1 MKIEITQ
8 ELLERYHQGQCTT
21 DEQFAIKQWLQNIAE
36 SDFTISP
43 PVDVQGIEDK
53 IWAELSSRIFPEDTP
68 RKINWNR
75 LISVAASVVLV
86 VGIAFYIYHSSGNHP
101 EKDINIISYHEIKVP
116 KGKKATCTL
125 PDGTIIQLNSDSKLR
140 YPEKFT
146 DTSRVVEFEGEAFFT
161 VAKDKKRPFSINSK
175 QVVVRVLGTHFNLRA
190 YPEENKTDVVV
201 EEGRVMFS
209 PKVKK
214 ASLILTANQQGI
226 YGADQS
232 LKQQNVYAAAYY
244 SWRTNQLQFKDQK
257 LSDIAS
263 TLERWYDVKVLINN
277 RLLRNERYTGRFN
290 NPDMKSVLNS
300 LEFAI
305 GLRYQITG
313 NIVTIY

>member
-8 ELLERYHQGQCTT
+8 ELLERYHQGKCST

-43 PVDVQGIEDK
+43 PVDIQGIEDK
-53 IWAELSSRIFPEDTP
+53 TWTELSSRIFIEDEP
-68 RKINWNR
+68 RKTNR
-75 LISVAASVVLV
+75 TWLLKVAASIVLIT
-86 VGIAFYIYHSSGNHP
+86 GFSFYIYHSAKKHQ
-101 EKDINIISYHEIKVP
+101 EKDNNLISYHEVNVP

-209 PKVKK
+209 PKTKK
-214 ASLILTANQQGI
+214 SFLILTANQQGV
-226 YGADQS
+226 YDTDQS
-232 LKQQNVYAAAYY
+232 LKQQSVYAAAYY
-244 SWRTNQLQFKDQK
+244 SWRNNQLQFKDLK

-263 TLERWYDVKVLINN
+263 TLERWYNVKVLINN
-277 RLLRNERYTGRFN
+277 SLLKNERYTGRFN
-290 NPDMKSVLNS
+290 NPDIKSVLNS

-305 GLRYQITG
+305 GFHYQITG
-313 NIVTIY
+313 NNVTIY

>member
-8 ELLERYHQGQCTT
+8 ELLERYHQGKCTT
-21 DEQFAIKQWLQNIAE
+21 DEQFAIKQWLQNITE

-43 PVDVQGIEDK
+43 PIDVQGIEDK
-53 IWAELSSRIFPEDTP
+53 TWIELSSRIFPEKKTH
-68 RKINWNR
+68 KTNWTW
-75 LISVAASVVLV
+75 LISAAASAILVL
-86 VGIAFYIYHSSGNHP
+86 GITFYIYHSSGSHQQ
-101 EKDINIISYHEIKVP
+101 KDSNLISYHEVKVP
-116 KGKKATCTL
+116 RGKKATCTL
-125 PDGTIIQLNSDSKLR
+125 PDGTVIQLNSDSKLR

-175 QVVVRVLGTHFNLRA
+175 QVLVRVLGTHFNLRA

-209 PKVKK
+209 PKTKK
-214 ASLILTANQQGI
+214 TSLILTANQQGV
-226 YGADQS
+226 YDNDQS

-244 SWRTNQLQFKDQK
+244 SWRTNQLQFRDQK

-263 TLERWYDVKVLINN
+263 TLERWYNVRVLINN

-290 NPDMKSVLNS
+290 NPDIKSVLNS
-300 LEFAI
+300 LEFAV
-305 GLRYQITG
+305 GLHYQVTG

>member
-8 ELLERYHQGQCTT
+8 ELLERYHQGKCTT
-21 DEQFAIKQWLQNIAE
+21 DEQLAIKQWLQNIAE

-43 PVDVQGIEDK
+43 PIDIQGIEDK
-53 IWAELSSRIFPEDTP
+53 TWAELSSRVFPENEP

-75 LISVAASVVLV
+75 LMSIAASVVLV
-86 VGIAFYIYHSSGNHP
+86 AGLGVYIYRSSGNHLA
-101 EKDINIISYHEIKVP
+101 KDNNIISYHEVKVP

-175 QVVVRVLGTHFNLRA
+175 QVVVRVLGTHFNLRT

-209 PKVKK
+209 PKTKK
-214 ASLILTANQQGI
+214 TALILTANQQGI
-226 YGADQS
+226 YDTDQS

-257 LSDIAS
+257 LIDIAS
-263 TLERWYDVKVLINN
+263 TLERWYNVKVLINN
-277 RLLRNERYTGRFN
+277 RLLKNERYTGRFN
-290 NPDMKSVLNS
+290 NPDIKSVLNS

-305 GLRYQITG
+305 GLHYRITE

>member
-21 DEQFAIKQWLQNIAE
+21 DEQIAIKQWLQNIAE

-43 PVDVQGIEDK
+43 PIDIQGIEDK
-53 IWAELSSRIFPEDTP
+53 TWAELSSRIFPESEP

-75 LISVAASVVLV
+75 LTGIAASVILV
-86 VGIAFYIYHSSGNHP
+86 VSFAFYIYHSSGSHR
-101 EKDINIISYHEIKVP
+101 EKDSNLMSYHEVKVP
-116 KGKKATCTL
+116 RGKKATCTL

-209 PKVKK
+209 PKAKK
-214 ASLILTANQQGI
+214 ASFILIANQQGV
-226 YGADQS
+226 YDVDQS
-232 LKQQNVYAAAYY
+232 LKKQTVYAAAYY

-263 TLERWYDVKVLINN
+263 TLERWYNVKVLINN

-290 NPDMKSVLNS
+290 NPDIKSVLNS
-300 LEFAI
+300 LEFAV
-305 GLRYQITG
+305 GLHYQITG

>member
-8 ELLERYHQGQCTT
+8 ELLERYHQGKCSTE
-21 DEQFAIKQWLQNIAE
+21 EQFAIKQWLQKIAE

-43 PVDVQGIEDK
+43 PVDIQGVEDK
-53 IWAELSSRIFPEDTP
+53 TWAELSNRIFIEDKPHKT
-68 RKINWNR
+68 NWAW
-75 LISVAASVVLV
+75 LVKVAASVVLIT
-86 VGIAFYIYHSSGNHP
+86 GLAFYIYHASGNHQ
-101 EKDINIISYHEIKVP
+101 EKEGATISYHEVKVP
-116 KGKKATCTL
+116 KGRKATCTL

-209 PKVKK
+209 PKIKK
-214 ASLILTANQQGI
+214 ASLILTANQQGV

-232 LKQQNVYAAAYY
+232 LKQQTVYAAAYY
-244 SWRTNQLQFKDQK
+244 SWRNNQLQFKDQK

-263 TLERWYDVKVLINN
+263 TLERWYDIKILIDN

-290 NPDMKSVLNS
+290 NPDIKSVLNS

-305 GLRYQITG
+305 GLHYKIAG

>member
-21 DEQFAIKQWLQNIAE
+21 DEQIAIKQWLQNIAE

-43 PVDVQGIEDK
+43 PIDIQGIEDK
-53 IWAELSSRIFPEDTP
+53 TWAELSSRIFPESEP

-75 LISVAASVVLV
+75 LTGIAASVILV
-86 VGIAFYIYHSSGNHP
+86 VSFAFYIYHSSGSHR
-101 EKDINIISYHEIKVP
+101 EKGSNLMSYHEVKVP
-116 KGKKATCTL
+116 RGKKATCTL

-190 YPEENKTDVVV
+190 YPKENKTDVVV

-209 PKVKK
+209 PKAKK
-214 ASLILTANQQGI
+214 TSLILTANQQGV
-226 YGADQS
+226 YDVDQS

-263 TLERWYDVKVLINN
+263 TLERWYNVKVLINN

-290 NPDMKSVLNS
+290 NPDIKSVLNS
-300 LEFAI
+300 LEFAV
-305 GLRYQITG
+305 GLHYQITE